1 MLAALVHGDIRLV
14 GGDGTVGRAHDPVAG
29 DHLLDAVGAPAGNT
43 GGGEQRR
50 EHLLRDAQHGI
61 HQAGVHI
68 HIGTHGRVAVLAF
81 HDHGQ
86 AQLLHLL
93 QQGEVVGVALQLRH
107 ALGVLLQQH
116 RPGVGD
122 GIHRVAQTVQLAGPV
137 AGLLVQQGGDLAA
150 AVEYDVIERRV
161 NDIAAVVFGDFGAG
175 GLGFCVGKGVEPPAL
190 GGQVLGDKGQRAVFG
205 MAGQRVSAAFRKLAE
220 LRLIWEK
227 RCGRGDANQI
237 YLACVQPMDDPDYQC
252 APFMEPE
259 ECGTRTADIAAL
271 DPPEPQD
278 RRFKNGEN
286 SSSRTADAAP
296 AEPQNLRPSYTDKRK
311 NDESY
316 IEVSPSVTEGPDEEE
331 LTGILDA
338 CELSSFEPE
347 MARIFETA
355 IERLFYS
362 DSFRVGNAT
371 LPQSRVRHRLHD
383 LDNLTLRDTEQRL
396 RANQERNIR
405 NSIQYTMAVLFNCI
419 TEGESDLVVD
429 PYLNSLGGP

>member
-1 MLAALVHGDIRLV
+1 MVFSVREIEALRLLGWCQYIR
-14 GGDGTVGRAHDPVAG
+14 P
-29 DHLLDAVGAPAGNT
+29 
-43 GGGEQRR
+43 
-50 EHLLRDAQHGI
+50 
-61 HQAGVHI
+61 
-68 HIGTHGRVAVLAF
+68 
-81 HDHGQ
+81 
-86 AQLLHLL
+86 AQLLRVVSETELSNLL
-93 QQGEVVGVALQLRH
+93 AMKLIKYHGKSEALILTAEGRR
-107 ALGVLLQQH
+107 L
-116 RPGVGD
+116 
-122 GIHRVAQTVQLAGPV
+122 LAGTIWLPDTPRTYH
-137 AGLLVQQGGDLAA
+137 AD
-150 AVEYDVIERRV
+150 
-161 NDIAAVVFGDFGAG
+161 AVVRRLRLASLLLTAYQSGINVYATQPD
-175 GLGFCVGKGVEPPAL
+175 E
-190 GGQVLGDKGQRAVFG
+190 
-205 MAGQRVSAAFRKLAE
+205 LAE
-220 LRLIWEK
+220 GNALFLTSA
-227 RCGRGDANQI
+227 GRGRGRN
-237 YLACVQPMDDPDYQC
+237 PW
-252 APFMEPE
+252 
-259 ECGTRTADIAAL
+259 GSTRTAALLHMGNLLCAAHYVCPDIGCLCPMDELSAFQNNTAKLPGTRSFLFCGESYSDIAAL
-271 DPPEPQD
+271 DSPEPQD